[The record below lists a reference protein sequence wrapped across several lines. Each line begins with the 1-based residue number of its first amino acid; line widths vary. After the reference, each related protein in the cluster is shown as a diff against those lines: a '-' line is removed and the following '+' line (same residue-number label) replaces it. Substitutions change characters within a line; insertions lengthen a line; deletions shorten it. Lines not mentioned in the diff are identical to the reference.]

1 MTLNFGLKAQKTKKQ
16 FKMARKR
23 VSSGVKWEDIVAYSR
38 AVQIGKNIEVAGTT
52 SVDANGNFIGENDP
66 YEQTLFIIRKAEK
79 ALNELGAD
87 LNDVIRTRI
96 YVTNIAD
103 WEEVG
108 KAHGDCFR
116 GIYPATTL
124 VEVGS
129 LIDPR
134 LLVEIEFSA
143 VVE

>member
-1 MTLNFGLKAQKTKKQ
+1 
-16 FKMARKR
+16 MARKR

-38 AVQIGKNIEVAGTT
+38 AVKIGNIIEVAGTT
-52 SVDANGNFIGENDP
+52 AVDSNGKFVGEGDP
-66 YEQTLFIIRKAEK
+66 YEQTIFIIRKAEK

-87 LNDVIRTRI
+87 LNDVVRTRI
-96 YVTNIAD
+96 YVTNIND

-124 VEVGS
+124 LEVSS
-129 LIDPR
+129 LIDDR

-143 VVE
+143 VIES

>member
-1 MTLNFGLKAQKTKKQ
+1 
-16 FKMARKR
+16 MARKR

-38 AVQIGKNIEVAGTT
+38 AVKIGNLIEIAGTT
-52 SVDANGNFIGENDP
+52 AVDENGNFVGEDDP

-87 LNDVIRTRI
+87 LNDIIRTRI
-96 YVTNIAD
+96 FVTNIDD

-124 VEVGS
+124 VEVS
-129 LIDPR
+129 NLIDRR
-134 LLVEIEFSA
+134 LLVEIEFTA
-143 VVE
+143 VIED

>member
-1 MTLNFGLKAQKTKKQ
+1 
-16 FKMARKR
+16 MANRQR

-38 AVQIGKNIEVAGTT
+38 AVKVGNIIEVAGTT
-52 SVDANGNFIGENDP
+52 AVDENGNFVGVDDP

-96 YVTNIAD
+96 FVTDIED
-103 WEEVG
+103 WEEIG

-116 GIYPATTL
+116 GIYPVTTL
-124 VEVGS
+124 VEVS
-129 LIDPR
+129 NLIDKR
-134 LLVEIEFSA
+134 LLLEMEFSA
-143 VVE
+143 VLRTELI

>member
-1 MTLNFGLKAQKTKKQ
+1 MS
-16 FKMARKR
+16 RKR

-38 AVQIGKNIEVAGTT
+38 AVKIGNIIEVAGTT
-52 SVDANGNFIGENDP
+52 SVDSKGNFIGEDDP
-66 YEQTLFIIRKAEK
+66 YEQTIFIIRKAEK

-96 YVTNIAD
+96 FVTNIED

-124 VEVGS
+124 LEVS
-129 LIDPR
+129 NLIDNR
-134 LLVEIEFSA
+134 LLVEIEFTA
-143 VVE
+143 VIDG

>member
-1 MTLNFGLKAQKTKKQ
+1 MSTK
-16 FKMARKR
+16 KR

-38 AVQIGKNIEVAGTT
+38 AVRVGNTVEVAGTT
-52 SVDANGNFIGENDP
+52 AVDEQGKFVGEGDA
-66 YEQTLFIIRKAEK
+66 YEQTLFVIKKAEA

-87 LNDVIRTRI
+87 LSDVIRTRI
-96 YVTNIAD
+96 YITNIND

-116 GIYPATTL
+116 GIYPVTSL
-124 VEVGS
+124 VEVS
-129 LIDPR
+129 NLIDRR

-143 VVE
+143 IVED

>member
-1 MTLNFGLKAQKTKKQ
+1 MVK
-16 FKMARKR
+16 RDR

-38 AVQIGKNIEVAGTT
+38 AVKMGNIIEVAGTT
-52 SVDANGNFIGENDP
+52 SVDEEGTFIGEGDP
-66 YEQTLFIIRKAEK
+66 YEQTIYIIRKAEK

-96 YVTNIAD
+96 YVTNIED

-116 GIYPATTL
+116 GIYPVTSL
-124 VEVGS
+124 VEVS
-129 LIDPR
+129 ALIDKR

-143 VVE
+143 VV